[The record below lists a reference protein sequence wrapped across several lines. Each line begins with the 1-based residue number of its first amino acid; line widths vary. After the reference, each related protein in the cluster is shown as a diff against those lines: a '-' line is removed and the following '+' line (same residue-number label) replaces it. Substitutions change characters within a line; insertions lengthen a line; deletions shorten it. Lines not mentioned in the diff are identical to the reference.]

1 MQVVAVRLAEM
12 PELAVRSEAIR
23 AEAVRAEVIQVVAVP
38 AKAIQAE
45 IRAGVQAPV
54 MVGQPEAQRMQA
66 TADHSAEVVEGR
78 LGWEVV
84 VDQQAEVVAVHRM
97 QAAAAVMRQIPIQAP
112 LLLLLLHLLG
122 AGAPMIRTTAEAM
135 TPSSLRST
143 DRPYGMNRVAMSTTA
158 FDASMPWSSGGG
170 RTTSKVTRGRSTAWA
185 RSSGTI
191 WIFSSCP

>member
-97 QAAAAVMRQIPIQAP
+97 QAAAVMRQIPIQAP
-112 LLLLLLHLLG
+112 LLLLLHLLG

-158 FDASMPWSSGGG
+158 FGASMPWSSGGG

-185 RSSGTI
+185 RSSGTT
-191 WIFSSCP
+191 WISSSCP

>member
-112 LLLLLLHLLG
+112 LLLLLQLLG

-143 DRPYGMNRVAMSTTA
+143 QPPLVQVCLGVLAG
-158 FDASMPWSSGGG
+158 DA
-170 RTTSKVTRGRSTAWA
+170 RRA
-185 RSSGTI
+185 R
-191 WIFSSCP
+191 

>member
-84 VDQQAEVVAVHRM
+84 VGQQAAPQGQLQGKGPLHGCAVGPPCCLS
-97 QAAAAVMRQIPIQAP
+97 A
-112 LLLLLLHLLG
+112 LLKLPVL
-122 AGAPMIRTTAEAM
+122 TC
-135 TPSSLRST
+135 PST
-143 DRPYGMNRVAMSTTA
+143 
-158 FDASMPWSSGGG
+158 
-170 RTTSKVTRGRSTAWA
+170 
-185 RSSGTI
+185 
-191 WIFSSCP
+191 